1 MKLLIN
7 SIRRPLPFEIDLRPK
22 FNIIKQRRRVY
33 NRYPLK
39 REICYYP
46 EFLKKIKN
54 KSLFLYDQ
62 KNTLSFLFQ
71 IIRIL
76 CFFYMIEQVL
86 ELNMLYISS
95 FYTFIDFFF
104 SFINVFSMA
113 FFVRSFI
120 NFGKFDDEKNRIRFY
135 SLSLIIFQ
143 FVQKL
148 AYSNNCYNI
157 FILISFL
164 SDILILFFL
173 SYHLNKVVPGITGNR
188 SENSLSAFLIRYV
201 SGFTVFEMFLKSITG
216 FFIEKNNE
224 RLVNF
229 SFFSKD
235 WATFVFFKG
244 KENFF
249 LIESQ
254 ANAIIFQTALV
265 YLLMLLYFIAFDTK
279 QSHKDFRKDIE
290 YSKNDEK
297 LYQKN
302 LIKKNR
308 DFSEKPNEIF
318 LKNFD
323 KKNNKLADLL
333 EEEQVSISRN
343 CLWKIKKV
351 GINVPFIK
359 ILWNNETS
367 VAKQGLWYEIKKK
380 KN

>member
-1 MKLLIN
+1 MKLLLN
-7 SIRRPLPFEIDLRPK
+7 SNWRPLSFEIDLKPK
-22 FNIIKQRRRVY
+22 FNIIKQRRCVY

-62 KNTLSFLFQ
+62 KITLLFLFQ

-76 CFFYMIEQVL
+76 CFFYMIEKVL
-86 ELNMLYISS
+86 KFNLLYISS

-104 SFINVFSMA
+104 SFINTFSIA
-113 FFVRSFI
+113 FFVRSFV
-120 NFGKFDDEKNRIRFY
+120 NFGKFDNEKNKIRFY

-157 FILISFL
+157 FILLSFL
-164 SDILILFFL
+164 SDTIILLFL
-173 SYHLNKVVPGITGNR
+173 SYHLNKFVPGISRNR
-188 SENSLSAFLIRYV
+188 SENSISAFLIRYV

-216 FFIEKNNE
+216 FFIENNKE
-224 RLVNF
+224 GLVNF

-235 WATFVFFKG
+235 WTTFTFFKG
-244 KENFF
+244 KDTFF

-254 ANAIIFQTALV
+254 ANAIIFQTTLV
-265 YLLMLLYFIAFDTK
+265 YLLMLLYFIAFDSK

-290 YSKNDEK
+290 YLKNNEN
-297 LYQKN
+297 LYQMN

-308 DFSEKPNEIF
+308 DFSEKPNKIF

-333 EEEQVSISRN
+333 GEEQVSISRN
-343 CLWKIKKV
+343 YLWKIKKA

-367 VAKQGLWYEIKKK
+367 VVKQGLWYEIKKK
-380 KN
+380 